1 MNITEQTAA
10 LTFTRGLQDKPL
22 RISGDLTESNASE
35 FERQMQAIN
44 DEQRGAVTLDM
55 SELDIED
62 GPALVTTINAL
73 RALRARSRRLVL
85 RGAPQMLGHNLYRT
99 GMLDGSAAIELVDMR
114 LDEANGA

>member
-1 MNITEQTAA
+1 MNDTDQTAA
-10 LTFTRGLQDKPL
+10 LTFTRGLQGKPL

-44 DEQRGAVTLDM
+44 EQRGGVTLDM
-55 SELDIED
+55 SELHIED
-62 GPALVTTINAL
+62 GVALVTTINAL

>member
-1 MNITEQTAA
+1 MSFIELIENK
-10 LTFTRGLQDKPL
+10 RM
-22 RISGDLTESNASE
+22 RIEGELTEANAPE
-35 FERQMQAIN
+35 FERRLQAFGAKAMR
-44 DEQRGAVTLDM
+44 RGSTERILEI
-55 SELDIED
+55 SRLDIED
-62 GPALVTTINAL
+62 GVALVTTINAL